1 MTHPVDDYLE
11 GRIGRSELTPS
22 DQRAA
27 DAAARAISHVR
38 AIVEVREAPDVRRS
52 VMDRIAESTV
62 AQPVSG
68 RGWPAWLAA
77 LWTPRDVS
85 VRVRPVYGVFAAIA
99 VAVLIGWSPF
109 ERSLSGPSAGDSRDP
124 QLFVQFRLQAP
135 EAMTV
140 RLAGTFTNWQPR
152 YELHESAPGIWT
164 ITLPLTPGV
173 HDYVFVVN
181 GEQWVPDPHAPQIDD
196 GFGGTNSRLA
206 LLVPDTSRS

>member
-1 MTHPVDDYLE
+1 
-11 GRIGRSELTPS
+11 
-22 DQRAA
+22 
-27 DAAARAISHVR
+27 
-38 AIVEVREAPDVRRS
+38 
-52 VMDRIAESTV
+52 MDRIAESSV
-62 AQPVSG
+62 AEPPG
-68 RGWPAWLAA
+68 RSWPTWLAA

-109 ERSLSGPSAGDSRDP
+109 ERSLSRPATGDSRDP

-140 RLAGTFTNWQPR
+140 RLAGTFTDWQPR

-173 HDYVFVVN
+173 HVD
-181 GEQWVPDPHAPQIDD
+181 GPEQILYPIEAPQ
-196 GFGGTNSRLA
+196 
-206 LLVPDTSRS
+206 